1 MNTLLTYK
9 DQIDAV
15 TSALDSGDDAAL
27 AQELAKLDSLRE
39 LQRDIVRTALAG
51 DADHKALLIQTL
63 KAHRVTK
70 QSGIL
75 EELAARWG
83 VDSRELMRVLV
94 EHFAGTAQHWHSAAQ
109 PYPLP
114 THAEALHAFLKSGR
128 SAFIRAALGS
138 GKTEKIAGNLV
149 SLCKKIG
156 VPVVAATVLKSLTK
170 QLSKE
175 FGLPLHR
182 DDVQEIE
189 DAKGCVTTIH
199 GLDSTKLDGLFCTMR
214 QLGGFV
220 IIDEPS
226 SVGELLFSPQN
237 DILSFDAKTRIICKL
252 KHLAQNG
259 VRFLLLDGDIT
270 PCALQLGKLVGADA
284 LVLESTEQ
292 THAQPPAIIWPQTF
306 VTDEK
311 TGKRTQTRPRLQK
324 IIQLLQSGERVAI
337 GCTSARYAKQIHRV
351 LAAHCSG
358 KSILI
363 HGGNT
368 DEPEQAEFLADANS
382 SAQKYQLCVYSPS
395 LSQGFSVTSI
405 EAHVFIFA
413 TCNTLNPAALWQ
425 LARRFR
431 RAVGAVNFVCNT
443 SQQRDQRHAIPVREE
458 IEPDYQRLI
467 GQHGGSV
474 FDALTLGF
482 MAAVYQNALAQRNP
496 TNALAGH
503 LFNLGVRVDFKFC
516 DNTGNAQ
523 EARQAAKEVSK
534 EDIQRIATAPHTD
547 PLHARELARASKA
560 TEKQQAQVRRAEI
573 EANLLLSTDD
583 HEPDG
588 TLPLEIVSRC
598 ERDKL
603 ETKVKRLALV
613 QSGVQFDSNQRN
625 GYEGTQVEIM
635 RGILAEMTGDDGQ
648 VIYNKRAALAIA
660 DKFRSEIR
668 IAYNQIPQAPRR
680 TRGKPPKVYEAQVSE
695 WLTRLLSS
703 WGFHRWKIGTEKTNR
718 NYSVKPCKEV
728 DFYAQRWVE
737 IHMHAN
743 GLKPLRQ

>member
-1 MNTLLTYK
+1 MNTLLAYRN
-9 DQIDAV
+9 QIDAV
-15 TSALDSGDDAAL
+15 TSALDSGDDAAFSL
-27 AQELAKLDSLRE
+27 ELSKLDSLRE

-70 QSGIL
+70 QNGIL

-83 VDSRELMRVLV
+83 VDSAELMRVLV
-94 EHFAGTAQHWHSAAQ
+94 EHFASAANHWHSAAQ
-109 PYPLP
+109 PYPLS

-182 DDVQEIE
+182 DDVREIQ
-189 DAKGCVTTIH
+189 DAGGCVTTIH

-226 SVGELLFSPQN
+226 SVGELLFSPKN
-237 DILSFDAKTRIICKL
+237 DILSHDAKTRIISKI

-270 PCALQLGKLVGADA
+270 PCALQLAKLVGADA
-284 LVLESTEQ
+284 LMLESTEQ
-292 THAQPPAIIWPQTF
+292 THAQPHAVIWPQTF
-306 VTDEK
+306 VTDTT

-351 LAAHCSG
+351 LAPHSG

-395 LSQGFSVTSI
+395 LSQGFSVVGV
-405 EAHVFIFA
+405 EAHVFIFS

-431 RAVGAVNFVCNT
+431 RAVGAVNFVCST
-443 SQQRDQRHAIPVREE
+443 SQQRDQWHAIPFREE
-458 IEPDYQRLI
+458 IEQDYQILI

-474 FDALTLGF
+474 SNPVTLGRI
-482 MAAVYQNALAQRNP
+482 AADYQNALAQRNP

-516 DNTGNAQ
+516 DNVGNAQ
-523 EARQAAKEVSK
+523 ESKQAAREISNA
-534 EDIQRIATAPHTD
+534 DIQRIATAPRTD
-547 PLHARELARASKA
+547 PIRARELARAAKA

-588 TLPLEIVSRC
+588 TLPLEIVGRC
-598 ERDKL
+598 EKDKL
-603 ETKVKRLALV
+603 ETKVRRLALV
-613 QSGVQFDSNQRN
+613 QSGVQFDSTQRN
-625 GYEGTQVEIM
+625 GYEGAQVEIV
-635 RGILAEMTGDDGQ
+635 RDILAEMTNEDGQ
-648 VIYNKRAALAIA
+648 TVYSQRVAERIA
-660 DKFRSEIR
+660 DQFRSRIR
-668 IAYNQIPQAPRR
+668 IAYSQIPQAPRR
-680 TRGKPPKVYEAQVSE
+680 TRGKPPKVYEAQVSQ
-695 WLTRLLSS
+695 WLTGLLSS
-703 WGFHRWKIGTEKTNR
+703 WGFHRRKIGTEKTCR
-718 NYSVKPCKEV
+718 NYCVRACEKV
-728 DFYAQRWVE
+728 AIYARRWEE
-737 IHMHAN
+737 IHKHAN

>member
-1 MNTLLTYK
+1 MNTLLTYRN
-9 DQIDAV
+9 QIDAV
-15 TSALDSGDDAAL
+15 TSALDSGDDAAFSL
-27 AQELAKLDSLRE
+27 ELAKLDSLRE

-63 KAHRVTK
+63 KTYRVTK

-83 VDSRELMRVLV
+83 VDSAELMRALV
-94 EHFAGTAQHWHSAAQ
+94 EHFASAANQWHSAAQ
-109 PYPLP
+109 PYQLP
-114 THAEALHAFLKSGR
+114 SHTAALDAFIKSGR
-128 SAFIRAALGS
+128 SGFIRAALGS
-138 GKTEKIAGNLV
+138 GKTEKIAGGLV

-182 DDVQEIE
+182 DDVREIE
-189 DAKGCVTTIH
+189 DANGCVTTIH

-226 SVGELLFSPQN
+226 SVGELIFRPNAIVSH
-237 DILSFDAKTRIICKL
+237 DAQTRIICKL

-270 PCALQLGKLVGADA
+270 PCALQLAKLVGADG

-292 THAQPPAIIWPQTF
+292 PHAQPHAIIWPQTF
-306 VTDEK
+306 VTDTT
-311 TGKRTQTRPRLQK
+311 TGKRTQTRPRLHS

-351 LAAHCSG
+351 LTAHCSG

-368 DEPEQAEFLADANS
+368 DEPEQAGFLADANA
-382 SAQKYQLCVYSPS
+382 SASKYQLCVYSPS

-443 SQQRDQRHAIPVREE
+443 SQQRDQWHAIPFREE
-458 IEPDYQRLI
+458 IEQDYQILI

-474 FDALTLGF
+474 SNPVTLGRI
-482 MAAVYQNALAQRNP
+482 AADYQNALAQRNP

-516 DNTGNAQ
+516 DNVGNAQ
-523 EARQAAKEVSK
+523 ESKQAAREISK
-534 EDIQRIATAPHTD
+534 ADIQRIATAPHTD
-547 PLHARELARASKA
+547 PMQARELARAAKA
-560 TEKQQAQVRRAEI
+560 TEQQQAQVRRAEI
-573 EANLLLSTDD
+573 EANLLLTTDD

-588 TLPLEIVSRC
+588 TLPLEIVSGC

-603 ETKVKRLALV
+603 ESKVKRLALV

-625 GYEGTQVEIM
+625 NYQGAQVEIM
-635 RGILAEMTGDDGQ
+635 RGILAEMTGEDGQ
-648 VIYNKRAALAIA
+648 IIYNQRAAERIA
-660 DKFRSEIR
+660 DQFRSQIR
-668 IAYNQIPQAPRR
+668 IAYNLIPQAPRR
-680 TRGKPPKVYEAQVSE
+680 TRGKPPKVYAAQVSE
-695 WLTRLLSS
+695 WLTRLLSG
-703 WGFHRWKIGTEKTNR
+703 WGFHRRKIGTEKTNR